1 MTVARRVV
9 PRVGRDL
16 MALGDLSFHGIDP
29 IARNSIA
36 NGEERGFRSIVAQ
49 HVEQLV
55 GVVPWAVVESERYD
69 FFALRVGVTA
79 LHDGVD
85 GVARYLDDLLFSG
98 NLAGFNCARTVLPLL
113 GDDMQWPMP
122 NVLNA
127 VGDGLVFGYVGW
139 LFDVDSVCE
148 IDARVAIERCVG
160 CGGGVELVPIERCRI
175 CCAAAFLQ
183 QFAVNIEHVA
193 CRCG

>member
-1 MTVARRVV
+1 
-9 PRVGRDL
+9 

-36 NGEERGFRSIVAQ
+36 NGEERGSRSIVAQ

-98 NLAGFNCARTVLPLL
+98 NLAGFNYARTVLPLL
-113 GDDMQWPMP
+113 GDDVQRPMSD
-122 NVLNA
+122 VLGA
-127 VGDGLVFGYVGW
+127 MGDGLVFGRVGR
-139 LFDVDSVCE
+139 LFDVDPVCE

-160 CGGGVELVPIERCRI
+160 CGGGVEFVPIERCRI

-193 CRCG
+193 CRCR

>member
-1 MTVARRVV
+1 
-9 PRVGRDL
+9 

-36 NGEERGFRSIVAQ
+36 NGEERGFRAIVAQ

-79 LHDGVD
+79 LYDGVD

-98 NLAGFNCARTVLPLL
+98 NLAGFDCA
-113 GDDMQWPMP
+113 
-122 NVLNA
+122 
-127 VGDGLVFGYVGW
+127 
-139 LFDVDSVCE
+139 
-148 IDARVAIERCVG
+148 
-160 CGGGVELVPIERCRI
+160 
-175 CCAAAFLQ
+175 
-183 QFAVNIEHVA
+183 
-193 CRCG
+193 